1 MSRARNLAGFVT
13 AISPVV
19 DLQVGVITASRFDGP
34 FDVAIGYAQTAGIA
48 TYAQT
53 AGIATVGGVG
63 IHSAGNLI
71 GIATNLNF
79 IGAGNT
85 FAVNGDTIDISISGS
100 GGPGAGGAV
109 GVSSVQK
116 PSNLKTV
123 IGYAVTDFEFVGA
136 AVTGTT
142 DSLSGVTT
150 ATVTITKTLV
160 IGQRIGTTASLNIS
174 SGDASSIELAD
185 GSEVSLPLTLG

>member
-48 TYAQT
+48 T
-53 AGIATVGGVG
+53 VGGVG

-71 GIATNLNF
+71 GITTNLNF

-136 AVTGTT
+136 AVTGIT

-160 IGQRIGTTASLNIS
+160 IGQRVGTTVSLNIS
-174 SGDASSIELAD
+174 SGEGSSIELAD
-185 GSEVSLPLTLG
+185 GSEVTLPLTLG